1 MHIKAILFLLSVNFI
16 YSQDYTYSIE
26 DINQTSDYYGNYI
39 SPSDFSGQVTLHYF
53 GHQNWGTCSAR
64 VGNLNNLY
72 NDLIEDGITNVKII
86 AIGKT
91 QYSNFNN
98 NWTGN
103 NDIPIL
109 LDSPPYNAWNDW
121 GAGQR
126 DLFFLDSNGNYTG
139 WNSSQ
144 QLGTQ
149 IEPNDSRLSIVYAIT
164 FALDGSPMVF
174 FEDLFDKDEDSIVA
188 YKVEPLESD
197 IVKDEGEASLDLK
210 AMFALADLAHGEKV
224 FKKCAACHSIKQGGG
239 NKIGPKLWNVMFRSV
254 GAVEDYKYSKSL
266 TSYNKEWNWEEM
278 NGFLIKPSSWIKG
291 NKMGFAGLKDEKDR
305 ASVILYLNQNSD
317 NPKPLP

>member
-1 MHIKAILFLLSVNFI
+1 MNSFEIQKIISAILITVLVVFGIGKV
-16 YSQDYTYSIE
+16 
-26 DINQTSDYYGNYI
+26 
-39 SPSDFSGQVTLHYF
+39 SDF
-53 GHQNWGTCSAR
+53 
-64 VGNLNNLY
+64 
-72 NDLIEDGITNVKII
+72 I
-86 AIGKT
+86 
-91 QYSNFNN
+91 
-98 NWTGN
+98 
-103 NDIPIL
+103 
-109 LDSPPYNAWNDW
+109 
-121 GAGQR
+121 
-126 DLFFLDSNGNYTG
+126 
-139 WNSSQ
+139 
-144 QLGTQ
+144 
-149 IEPNDSRLSIVYAIT
+149 
-164 FALDGSPMVF
+164 
-174 FEDLFDKDEDSIVA
+174 FDKDEDLIVA

-197 IVKDEGEASLDLK
+197 VVKDEGEASLDLK